1 MEIGKPTFSFL
12 SRLSEILLHPEYNA
26 TTSWSFDIALIK
38 LSAPADER
46 FHWPACLPSQNADYS
61 GQMGWMYGRVFP
73 QKKTSLLFFSLGR
86 IIAGS
91 VGARRRLFA
100 SRGLDQRQRWDVQVH
115 RGDALRW
122 GNFQRTSL
130 LGNVDRFGPIRVMA
144 NTLNFTLGRTRW
156 PSDGGSGRSSHRGWS
171 LQLGSWLWPGWKTV
185 CRVC

>member
-61 GQMGWMYGRVFP
+61 GQMGWMYGEVFP

-91 VGARRRLFA
+91 VGTRRRLFA

-130 LGNVDRFGPIRVMA
+130 LGNVDRFGPIRVKWQILS
-144 NTLNFTLGRTRW
+144 TLL
-156 PSDGGSGRSSHRGWS
+156 
-171 LQLGSWLWPGWKTV
+171 
-185 CRVC
+185 

>member
-1 MEIGKPTFSFL
+1 MEIGKSTFSFL

-46 FHWPACLPSQNADYS
+46 FHWPACLPSQDADYS
-61 GQMGWMYGRVFP
+61 GQMGWMYGEVSPHR
-73 QKKTSLLFFSLGR
+73 TITAELFFSLGR

-91 VGARRRLFA
+91 VGTRRRLFA
-100 SRGLDQRQRWDVQVH
+100 SRGVDQRQRWDVQVH

-130 LGNVDRFGPIRVMA
+130 LGNVDRFGPIRVIWQILS
-144 NTLNFTLGRTRW
+144 TLL
-156 PSDGGSGRSSHRGWS
+156 
-171 LQLGSWLWPGWKTV
+171 
-185 CRVC
+185 